1 MTVTSSS
8 PGGLRAIVQHV
19 AFKALMRSVLINMIA
34 PAVLYRLATP
44 HFATGSMGPLAISA
58 LPPVLALAYSLLKL
72 RAVDFL
78 GLFAVENVIV
88 NIASLLLAHTEKG
101 ALIGRSLQNVPL
113 ALIFLGSLAFRKP
126 LVLYMAR
133 QFATGNDPA
142 SAADFDRASVEP
154 QNLKTY
160 RLMTWAWTAGLLI
173 KSAGSVYLALTFV
186 TKDFLIASPLWDI
199 ISDASLVSWSILY
212 GRAKLSD
219 ANPGNTLPSNLE
231 ASSVVKS

>member
-1 MTVTSSS
+1 MTANSSRS
-8 PGGLRAIVQHV
+8 GGLRAIVQHV
-19 AFKALMRSVLINMIA
+19 AFRALMRSVLINMVA
-34 PAVLYRLATP
+34 PAVLYRLASP
-44 HFATGSMGPLAISA
+44 QFPTGSMAPLAISA
-58 LPPVLALAYSLLKL
+58 LPPILALAYSLLKL

-101 ALIGRSLQNVPL
+101 ALIGRSLQNIPL
-113 ALIFLGSLAFRKP
+113 ALIFLGSLAFQKP

-142 SAADFDRASVEP
+142 SAGDFDRAARDP

-160 RLMTWAWTAGLLI
+160 RWMTWIWAAGLTV

-186 TKDFLIASPLWDI
+186 TKDFLIASPLWDLF
-199 ISDASLVSWSILY
+199 SDAALVGWSILY
-212 GRAKLSD
+212 GRAKLGAGNAGVGPATFD
-219 ANPGNTLPSNLE
+219 AAPL
-231 ASSVVKS
+231 VKP